1 MPGAPTWVWG
11 GQQKLHEVR
20 GQGVGGVLRRKAR
33 LGIPWEEAA
42 VLPAQ
47 GGEPGG
53 REAAGLA
60 TWQPHS
66 LPYKVLSPLP
76 PAAWVGQRTRWG
88 CGWRGWSQL
97 SQPRPTHP
105 PNGTREALS
114 GGRRVRCSP
123 LVCRRKS
130 TNLECLRT
138 QAWPGSQDTRVP
150 ILAPQKA
157 VHGQFRVHVPFTC
170 TASSHPQLQPL
181 WLSCP
186 SHSQPPVGQGQGS
199 ETTLPVFPWGQ
210 SGLASQEGA
219 ALRAP
224 GLLSPSRESRLP
236 LPRRP
241 AGLGVS
247 PSSEAW
253 RHLGPR
259 PSGCPGP
266 QSCSF
271 T

>member
-130 TNLECLRT
+130 TNLGVPEDPSL
-138 QAWPGSQDTRVP
+138 AWEPGHPGSHPCSTEGCP
-150 ILAPQKA
+150 WA
-157 VHGQFRVHVPFTC
+157 VQGPRALNLHRF
-170 TASSHPQLQPL
+170 
-181 WLSCP
+181 LS
-186 SHSQPPVGQGQGS
+186 PPV
-199 ETTLPVFPWGQ
+199 TATLAV
-210 SGLASQEGA
+210 
-219 ALRAP
+219 
-224 GLLSPSRESRLP
+224 LP
-236 LPRRP
+236 LTLTATCG
-241 AGLGVS
+241 AGPGV
-247 PSSEAW
+247 
-253 RHLGPR
+253 
-259 PSGCPGP
+259 
-266 QSCSF
+266 
-271 T
+271 